1 MFNSHS
7 RGAPVYVASGQI
19 YSETESNANELVRFA
34 LPGRTSTCGAAELLR
49 SRERCKFTC
58 SCRGAPGF
66 AADVFALGY
75 SPAKTPLHS
84 FQPNR
89 YFPAKHLP
97 RPDPTELRAG
107 CVIDTGVLK
116 LTVSASAAG
125 LSGTCKACRCGG
137 CFAGRVHAGTGNAPS
152 GGFFKPGHD
161 VKTWEPR
168 VL

>member
-1 MFNSHS
+1 MWPQAKYTQKPRAMQMNLFGLH
-7 RGAPVYVASGQI
+7 
-19 YSETESNANELVRFA
+19 
-34 LPGRTSTCGAAELLR
+34 
-49 SRERCKFTC
+49 
-58 SCRGAPGF
+58 CRGAPGF

-97 RPDPTELRAG
+97 RPDPTEPRAG

-137 CFAGRVHAGTGNAPS
+137 CFAGRVHAGTGNAS
-152 GGFFKPGHD
+152 MG
-161 VKTWEPR
+161 
-168 VL
+168 